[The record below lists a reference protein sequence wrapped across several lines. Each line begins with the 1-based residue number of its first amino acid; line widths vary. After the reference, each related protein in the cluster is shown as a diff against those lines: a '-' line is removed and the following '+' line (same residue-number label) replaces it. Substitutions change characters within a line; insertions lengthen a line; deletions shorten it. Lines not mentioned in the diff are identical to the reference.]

1 MAYVSDD
8 ATILNIKHN
17 VLTEVAKLAF
27 AGELEEKKENIPY
40 EMIPGPKARFR
51 CCIYKEREIIRQ
63 RIRLAEGK
71 CPGNKESDSI
81 VQVINSACEEC
92 PISSGYVVTYLCQG
106 CLAKSCRQSC
116 NFGAISIV
124 DGHSVIDQS
133 KCKSCGKC
141 AQACPYTAIIKIQ
154 RPCMKSCP
162 VNAMTM
168 DENGLC
174 HIDEEKCIQC
184 GQCIHSCPFGAIGS
198 KADIVDVINAI
209 RDGKKVVAMLAP
221 AIEGQF
227 GPEITMASWK
237 TAMKKVGFADFV
249 EVGLGADMTAVYE
262 AEEWMESFREG
273 KKMTTSCCPAFV
285 NYINKHF
292 PELSGNIS
300 TTISPMCAVSRMLK
314 AKDPETVTVF
324 IGPCVA
330 KKSEA
335 KNMKAEG
342 NADYVLTIGEIRA
355 IMRAKGVELE
365 PEENTLQDA
374 SVYGKRFGNG
384 GGVTA
389 AVIQSM
395 KEAGVEDDIKVAKC
409 SGIAECKK
417 ALMLMKVGRLPED
430 FIEGMICEGGCVGG
444 PSRHRKNM
452 TVVKDR
458 DKLLKEAKERGIHE
472 NLSQYDMNSFSMKR
486 EK

>member
-17 VLTEVAKLAF
+17 VLTEVARLAF

-40 EMIPGPKARFR
+40 EMIPGPEARFR

-71 CPGNKESDSI
+71 CPGVEKTDNV
-81 VQVINSACEEC
+81 VQVLNAACEEC
-92 PISSGYVVTYLCQG
+92 PISSGYVVTNLCQG

-124 DGHSVIDQS
+124 EGHSVIDQS

-141 AQACPYTAIIKIQ
+141 AQACPYTAIIKIE

-162 VNAMTM
+162 VDAMTM
-168 DENGLC
+168 DEHGVC
-174 HIDEEKCIQC
+174 HIDEDKCIRC

-198 KADIVDVINAI
+198 KSYIVDVIKAI
-209 RDGKKVVAMLAP
+209 KSGKKVVAMLAP

-227 GPEITMASWK
+227 GPEITMASWEK
-237 TAMKKVGFADFV
+237 AMKEVGFTDFI
-249 EVGLGADMTAVYE
+249 EVGAGADMTAVYE
-262 AEEWMESFREG
+262 AEEWVESYREG

-285 NYINKHF
+285 NYIEKHF
-292 PELSGNIS
+292 PELKENVS

-330 KKSEA
+330 KKNEA
-335 KNMKAEG
+335 KRKELEG

-355 IMRAKGVELE
+355 VMRAKGVSLV
-365 PEENTLQDA
+365 PVENTKQDA
-374 SVYGKRFGNG
+374 SVFGKRFGNG

-389 AVIQSM
+389 AVVQSM
-395 KEAGVEDDIKVAKC
+395 KEAGVTEEVKVAKC

-417 ALMLMKVGRLPED
+417 ALLLMKLGRLPED
-430 FIEGMICEGGCVGG
+430 FIEGMICEGGCVNG
-444 PSRHRKNM
+444 PSRHRKNIAA
-452 TVVKDR
+452 VRDR
-458 DKLLKEAKERGIHE
+458 DKLIKEAENRGIHA
-472 NLSQYDMNSFSMKR
+472 NLEKYDMDSFSMKR
-486 EK
+486 K